1 LFPEGEYDY
10 IFDVDLGG
18 GLLSKLPFN
27 TGSNM
32 ITAAEKF
39 CVRE

>member
-1 LFPEGEYDY
+1 
-10 IFDVDLGG
+10 VDLGNG
-18 GLLSKLPFN
+18 IMSKLPFKA
-27 TGSNM
+27 GDNM